1 MEEEE
6 EDRGC
11 EGGSGGEEWPGYS
24 DGGGPI
30 RVEYG
35 WGRIPPPSLPLLA
48 LLAFRPSLV
57 HHRHRRH
64 HRRQPPPSLASPPP
78 PFSPPVPH
86 SPSLLLLCASLAS
99 SGAPAA
105 PAGYPRQVPARDS
118 HGMNGDRY
126 VRPTKP
132 RRYYPRPTIFTGT
145 IFACTQHLSHG
156 ERATYNGIVL
166 DSSNIVNSDAIS
178 LRSM

>member
-1 MEEEE
+1 MVEEEE

-86 SPSLLLLCASLAS
+86 SPSLVLLCASLAS

-105 PAGYPRQVPARDS
+105 LAGYPRQVPARDS
-118 HGMNGDRY
+118 HGMSGDRY

-132 RRYYPRPTIFTGT
+132 RTILSTVDNFHGDDFRVYSTSFSRRTRDVQRY
-145 IFACTQHLSHG
+145 
-156 ERATYNGIVL
+156 
-166 DSSNIVNSDAIS
+166 
-178 LRSM
+178 RS